1 MDIPNRDTLHMFK
14 KGIKP
19 RWEDPRNKD
28 GGTQIYFPPSF
39 SPGQLGM
46 VGGLT
51 FRVTQIQSKEVFQ
64 YILLLLIG
72 EILTPDLAESI
83 KSGNMIDVDDDI
95 CGVSLSARA
104 FSNLITIWNRV
115 APKTTSCDEIPQKLH
130 QAGDALDIERGVE
143 RMKEA
148 VLRGIREEVRPQTV
162 YYRVSDVLLL
172 VG

>member
-1 MDIPNRDTLHMFK
+1 MFK

-28 GGTQIYFPPSF
+28 GGTQIYLHSLI
-39 SPGQLGM
+39 SPGQLLM

-72 EILTPDLAESI
+72 EILTPDIAESI
-83 KSGNMIDVDDDI
+83 KSCEVADVDDDI

-130 QAGDALDIERGVE
+130 EEGTELGMERGVE
-143 RMKEA
+143 RMKE
-148 VLRGIREEVRPQTV
+148 VILNGMRDELRPQTV
-162 YYRVSDVLLL
+162 YYRVSDILLL